1 MAVLQGG
8 GREFV
13 AGFVAKSRDS
23 ARLHLDMVDGRVGQ
37 VDLMRFLAFATI
49 TLIHVGWVETKDLNV
64 HSGLMLLLRYSL
76 PFFFMTSGYF
86 AERHAHESAA
96 HLRRVVLRLAGLFV
110 FWELV
115 YNAIHFFVH
124 DFGYRAMPTTPRE
137 ILVYAAITLNG
148 GGVAFHLWFLPW
160 LAVSLTVFTVLRR
173 FGWRAVWI
181 GVVLLYGLG
190 LAVGPYTE
198 FPGFSDRV
206 ARIFPEP
213 AGFTARN
220 GPFFG
225 PMFIAFGAWF
235 AADGDRVAR
244 VPRGVPVAAFL
255 LGVALFALEASFISR
270 HGIKTISGFNFLVGS
285 LIFAPA
291 LFLIV
296 MRWSLGPIGRATAR
310 LGRYAL
316 GMYCVHAFFTLV
328 YIQSHPARLRL
339 EAPIVDTFVTAALVI
354 AASVVSTL
362 LLARISV
369 LRRFVA

>member
-1 MAVLQGG
+1 MTVLEDG
-8 GREFV
+8 GREFAAEI
-13 AGFVAKSRDS
+13 AGRRREP
-23 ARLHLDMVDGRVGQ
+23 ARLHLDMVGGRVVQ
-37 VDLMRFLAFATI
+37 VDLMRFVAFATI

-86 AERHAHESAA
+86 AERHVHESSAYL
-96 HLRRVVLRLAGLFV
+96 HRVVLRLAGLFL

-115 YNAIHFFVH
+115 YNGIHFFVC

-137 ILVYAAITLNG
+137 ILTYAAITLNG

-160 LAVSLTVFTVLRR
+160 LAVSLTVFMILRR

-181 GVVLLYGLG
+181 GSALLYALG
-190 LAVGPYTE
+190 LAVGPYNE
-198 FPGFSDRV
+198 FTGLYDQV

-213 AGFTARN
+213 AAFTARN

-225 PMFIAFGAWF
+225 PIFIAFGAWV
-235 AADGDRVAR
+235 ARHGDRVAS
-244 VPRGVPVAAFL
+244 VPAGVPEATFL
-255 LGVALFALEASFISR
+255 LGLAVFALEASFISL
-270 HGIKTISGFNFLVGS
+270 HGIKMLSGFNFLFGS

-296 MRWSLGPIGRATAR
+296 MRRSVGPVGLGLAR

-316 GMYCVHAFFTLV
+316 GMYCIHGLFTLV
-328 YIQSHPARLRL
+328 YIQSHPAQLRL
-339 EAPIVDTFVTAALVI
+339 QEPIADTFVTAALVVTG
-354 AASVVSTL
+354 SVAVTL
-362 LLARISV
+362 VLARISV